1 MAGEDANTVQ
11 SLVRGLAVIRSFNA
25 DRPRQTLAQV
35 ADSTNLARATARR
48 FLHTLVSTGYAAT
61 DGSEFWLTPRV
72 LELGYSYMSG
82 LGLPSI
88 AQPRLEALS
97 RLVDE
102 SCSMSVLDGS
112 DIVYVNRVPVR
123 RIMTVSITIGTRFP
137 AHATSMGRML
147 LSQFDDAGRDAY
159 FAAAELAQLTPATIV
174 DKQALYDELD
184 LIRRQGWCIVDQE
197 LEPGLR
203 SIAAP
208 VYAPS
213 GQAVAAINVS
223 TQTSVHD
230 LAELHARYLP
240 AVLDTARTISDD
252 LASTELF

>member
-1 MAGEDANTVQ
+1 MAGEGANMVQ

-35 ADSTNLARATARR
+35 AESTDLARATARR
-48 FLHTLVSTGYAAT
+48 FLHTLVATGYAAT

-102 SCSMSVLDGS
+102 SCSMSVLDG
-112 DIVYVNRVPVR
+112 DEIVYVNRVPVR

-137 AHATSMGRML
+137 AHATSMGRVL
-147 LSQFDDAGRDAY
+147 LSQFDDTARDEY
-159 FAAAELAQLTPATIV
+159 FAAADLTPLTPATIV
-174 DKQALYDELD
+174 DRKKLYDELD
-184 LIRRQGWCIVDQE
+184 LIRQQGWCIVDQE

-203 SIAAP
+203 SVAAP
-208 VYAPS
+208 VYAPT

-230 LAELHARYLP
+230 IEELHARYLP
-240 AVLDTARTISDD
+240 AVLDTARSISDD